1 MQLAVDHEGGD
12 KERERPG
19 KRKRACQ
26 VQRARGEQ
34 HSTAGEVEH
43 ERVKLQYALGGL
55 LLIEVGLPLALE
67 GGLRLR
73 QRLVGRGERTQH
85 RHPAGILDHRIRH
98 VLLSRRHL
106 AGDRRRTPSQ
116 PLEDDEPDRDSHECD
131 GRHRRRERQEE
142 QAHGDGHGDAARQA
156 RHADGHELLELV
168 DGRGERGR
176 DGGEPLL
183 GEISHGRALQLVA
196 HPQAQVA
203 EHMEALRVHLDVDE
217 VLEHELA
224 RHAHDEHAEA
234 LQGDLSVQTVAVLER
249 PPHRCKHARHEEGL
263 EDVAGHPDDEAA
275 PG

>member
-1 MQLAVDHEGGD
+1 MRESRLSAGSLAHVDPSERDTPCVDVPEACEQIHERGFARPGSADKCAGRALGNGKRHAVDHATDSVVGERHVLHREVEPDGCERRVHRVLLRHRAHLVDAVELPLDLLGKEGAVVRTDELAVDHEGGD

-98 VLLSRRHL
+98 VLLGRRHL

-116 PLEDDEPDRDSHECD
+116 PLEDDEPDRDSP
-131 GRHRRRERQEE
+131 R
-142 QAHGDGHGDAARQA
+142 
-156 RHADGHELLELV
+156 
-168 DGRGERGR
+168 
-176 DGGEPLL
+176 
-183 GEISHGRALQLVA
+183 
-196 HPQAQVA
+196 
-203 EHMEALRVHLDVDE
+203 M
-217 VLEHELA
+217 
-224 RHAHDEHAEA
+224 
-234 LQGDLSVQTVAVLER
+234 
-249 PPHRCKHARHEEGL
+249 
-263 EDVAGHPDDEAA
+263 
-275 PG
+275 